1 MPYQYAVN
9 DRVQC
14 LATRFDDQPDAQGRL
29 FSELHEKKEKT
40 KFCYGTVKRVLADK
54 LHYKVLWDGDKRQYK
69 SAAAHLSLF
78 TEDDS
83 SSSSDSGPDDG
94 DDLSSAAGSDDGD
107 DDMLL
112 APKCTDEQSESDG
125 EPLSDEDRD
134 ADADMDSDADV
145 DSRMVDKG
153 NESDEDR
160 GSSNAIGDEVEVAGL
175 TWKRVESMGG
185 DKRGGRPKSKME
197 MRKLKVNSHTRASD
211 FWKELLPVPVER
223 VLEVVKENAKLHRDN
238 AKHDEEGLMGWCCC
252 LHGGCQFKPGTEAW
266 TSEKRHDAWP

>member
-40 KFCYGTVKRVLADK
+40 KFCYGTVKRVYADK
-54 LHYKVLWDGDKRQYK
+54 LHYKVLWDGDSRQYK

-83 SSSSDSGPDDG
+83 SSSADSGSDDG

-112 APKCTDEQSESDG
+112 AQICANEQEESEATQGDG
-125 EPLSDEDRD
+125 AL
-134 ADADMDSDADV
+134 
-145 DSRMVDKG
+145 
-153 NESDEDR
+153 
-160 GSSNAIGDEVEVAGL
+160 L
-175 TWKRVESMGG
+175 QRVW
-185 DKRGGRPKSKME
+185 RHRP
-197 MRKLKVNSHTRASD
+197 A
-211 FWKELLPVPVER
+211 
-223 VLEVVKENAKLHRDN
+223 
-238 AKHDEEGLMGWCCC
+238 
-252 LHGGCQFKPGTEAW
+252 
-266 TSEKRHDAWP
+266 